1 MFTTSNKGRK
11 PIWLTK
17 RSLIKI
23 NKSMLSG
30 NRRYMI
36 NYVLLID
43 GYIGPK
49 SYYLIGVNKVV
60 HSDHIS
66 TN

>member
-1 MFTTSNKGRK
+1 
-11 PIWLTK
+11 
-17 RSLIKI
+17 
-23 NKSMLSG
+23 MLSG